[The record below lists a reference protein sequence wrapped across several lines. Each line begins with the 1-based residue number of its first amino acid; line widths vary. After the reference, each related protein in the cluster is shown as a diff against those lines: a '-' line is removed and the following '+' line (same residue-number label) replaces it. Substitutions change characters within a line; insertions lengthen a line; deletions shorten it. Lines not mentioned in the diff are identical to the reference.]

1 MVCALA
7 ALTTTLAPAAP
18 AAHASARTDRTE
30 RAIVKRVNHVR
41 AGNGLPSLRLNRA
54 LARASDVH
62 SKDMLQ
68 RDFFAHESS
77 NGQSFTQRIEH
88 FRDSRVSGE
97 TLAFLPAR
105 RTRRTATRVVRLWMS
120 SPGHRAELMN
130 PAFRRIGVAQRR
142 GQLYGQRTIV
152 VTADLA
158 TKR

>member
-1 MVCALA
+1 MVCVLG
-7 ALTTTLAPAAP
+7 ALTTMVVPAVP
-18 AAHASARTDRTE
+18 TAHASARMDRTE
-30 RAIVKRVNHVR
+30 RAIVKRVNGVR
-41 AGNGLPSLRLNRA
+41 HHAGLRSVRLNHA

-62 SKDMLQ
+62 SRDMLR

-97 TLAFLPAR
+97 ALAFLPAHR
-105 RTRRTATRVVRLWMS
+105 PGRTAVKVVRMWMA

-130 PAFRRIGVAQRR
+130 PKFRRIGIGKRR
-142 GQLYGQRTIV
+142 GRLYGQRTIV

-158 TKR
+158 TRR